1 MNSVSVISVSTNL
14 TFEKRLELKRLGPP
28 RPNLNIAQVQNA
40 FKSKSSYARK
50 FNPSLYELV
59 DWLCGC
65 EFKNAFFCYNSLVMT
80 VSDPAWTSVGVS
92 DVCCSAPT
100 TKSVPQTQNFV
111 SGK

>member
-1 MNSVSVISVSTNL
+1 MNSVSVISVNTNL
-14 TFEKRLELKRLGPP
+14 TFEKRLKLKRLGPP

-50 FNPSLYELV
+50 FSPSLYELA

-65 EFKNAFFCYNSLVMT
+65 EFKNAFFCYTCLVMN
-80 VSDPAWTSVGVS
+80 VSDHAGISVGVS
-92 DVCCSAPT
+92 DVCSSAST